1 MYTVILNLV
10 VVATVA
16 MVLPVTA
23 TGKGLAEEEGY
34 WKHYNN

>member
-23 TGKGLAEEEGY
+23 TTRSAA
-34 WKHYNN
+34 NVMDA